1 MSHSVFD
8 VLAGWNSLPPLPPH
22 SERVRHTRPDT
33 IHGLWTCT
41 QTRQKYLEERKKEKL
56 EEQRARELVRVKL
69 EEDRRRRRR
78 KQGLPEELTA
88 KEKAVLEEKRYGG

>member
-1 MSHSVFD
+1 M
-8 VLAGWNSLPPLPPH
+8 
-22 SERVRHTRPDT
+22 
-33 IHGLWTCT
+33 
-41 QTRQKYLEERKKEKL
+41 EEKKKEKL